1 MYILTPHHH
10 TTHHFPHLTT
20 PPLTTPP
27 LTASPYPSHS
37 FPFLPMMQY
46 QECDKV
52 ITEYKELMEKA
63 RLKAEEEEKLK
74 QMAIKVCMC
83 VLQYVLGPN

>member
-1 MYILTPHHH
+1 
-10 TTHHFPHLTT
+10 
-20 PPLTTPP
+20 
-27 LTASPYPSHS
+27 
-37 FPFLPMMQY
+37 MMQY

-83 VLQYVLGPN
+83 VLQY